1 MSQPKLEGVRCQ
13 TPISCS
19 ASGDNILIAAPGAGQ
34 YIAIDFIAFIPNSA
48 VTATFKSGSTAI
60 SGAMSLSA
68 NQGLV
73 FDNSAQIQEG
83 ILKKPT
89 VGKVGNAEAF
99 ILNLGGAVQVSG
111 TISYRIV
118 GYKQI

>member
-1 MSQPKLEGVRCQ
+1 MPRLEGVRCSA
-13 TPISCS
+13 PISCS
-19 ASGDNILIAAPGAGQ
+19 ASGDNTIISAPDSGQ
-34 YIAIDFIAFIPNSA
+34 YIAIDFIAIIPNSA
-48 VTATFKSGSTAI
+48 VTATFKSGSTATT
-60 SGAMSLSA
+60 GAMSLSA

-73 FDNSAQIQEG
+73 FDNAAKIQEG

-89 VGKVGNAEAF
+89 LGTVGNAEAV

-111 TISYRIV
+111 IVSYRIV